1 MADFIRKNPTD
12 DTPLHGRVLASPAKP
27 VAVIGIV
34 HGFGEHVG
42 RYEDVAERL
51 GAEGLAVIGLDL
63 HGHGHTPG
71 PRGYVRR
78 YERFRENVDMLVAE
92 AGARFPDMP
101 LFLWGHSMGGGL
113 VLDYTFDRGAV
124 ASEGTRLSGVI
135 ATAPLI
141 EAADP
146 PPAPVFA
153 LMKLL
158 ARIAPKAALKNTIT
172 GDQISTLPEE
182 QTRYEADTLNHDR
195 LSLALGLQILGAG
208 KGLAERQEA
217 FPVPLLLIHARGDTL
232 TKFEASERFAAAREG
247 CNFHPLEGVAHEV
260 HNDSSRDE
268 VVRLITDFAREVI
281 QGETA

>member
-1 MADFIRKNPTD
+1 MSNFTRKNPTD
-12 DTPLHGRVLASPAKP
+12 YTSLHGRVLQSPAKP
-27 VAVIGIV
+27 QAVIAIV
-34 HGFGEHVG
+34 HGFGEHIG
-42 RYEDVAERL
+42 RYEPMATL
-51 GAEGLAVIGLDL
+51 LSAEGFAVIGLDL

-71 PRGYVRR
+71 ARGYVRR
-78 YERFRENVDMLVAE
+78 YERLREDVDMLVME
-92 AGARFPDMP
+92 ARERFPDLP

-113 VLDYTFDRGAV
+113 VLDYVFDRGAIG
-124 ASEGTRLSGVI
+124 SEGTRLVGAI

-153 LMKLL
+153 AMKLL
-158 ARIAPKAALKNTIT
+158 ARIAPKLAIKNTIT

-182 QTRYEADTLNHDR
+182 RARYEADALNHDR

-208 KGLAERQEA
+208 KGLSKRREA

-232 TKFEASERFAAAREG
+232 TEFEASEAFAAAREG

-268 VVRLITDFAREVI
+268 VVRLITDFARETLK
-281 QGETA
+281 GETA